1 MTDRQEPRRM
11 FRYTTDS
18 YLTVDPAL
26 AQAIGLDEA
35 IVLTRITYLLH
46 LSKGK
51 EGHADESGTTWVW
64 NSYDEWRCDHFPF
77 FTKSH
82 VIEIIRKLERE
93 GLLVS
98 KQRTSHDRRKL
109 YTIDYAA
116 VDDCVRKA
124 TFPMATEPASLLPY
138 SATSQAH
145 VPLAAGPA
153 TGQDGSTTSAE
164 SRGQVDA
171 TAAEQAGH
179 GTASATAE
187 SRGQA
192 DATAAAE
199 QAGHGAASA
208 SAEKPSH
215 RPPGTEAMNAR
226 NLGLQEGESRPPCE
240 KNPRLQGRDT
250 TRCYRENI
258 QQTIHQNTRR
268 EALSTRQRLL
278 SSFKVSERV
287 TGYV

>member
-116 VDDCVRKA
+116 VDDCVRKT

-179 GTASATAE
+179 GTGSADSG